1 MADANVHF
9 FHNFLGKAFNKE
21 VDVNADSWY
30 MMLLTSS
37 ASPDLSS
44 WEYEDDLTNEV
55 GAGGE
60 YATGGKAMTNV
71 TVTLIDDASAPAW
84 AVGTAYKVGQLVR
97 PTSPNGH
104 VYRCIVAG
112 ASHAATEPT
121 WPTDPGE
128 DIVDNA
134 ATWEEAGAAY
144 IKIDADDVVWEDS
157 TITAAYGVVV
167 DKTPASAASNPLMC
181 LIDFGGSKSSTDGD
195 FQVACDAVYGLGL
208 IRVA

>member
-1 MADANVHF
+1 
-9 FHNFLGKAFNKE
+9 
-21 VDVNADSWY
+21 

-37 ASPDLSS
+37 ASPNLATWD
-44 WEYEDDLTNEV
+44 YESDLTNEV

-60 YATGGKAMTNV
+60 YATGGKAMTSV
-71 TVTLIDDASAPAW
+71 TVTLVDDAAAPAW
-84 AVGTAYKVGQLVR
+84 VAATAYKVGQLVR
-97 PTSPNGH
+97 PTSANGH

-144 IKIDADDVVWEDS
+144 IKIDADDVVWADS

-167 DKTPASAASNPLMC
+167 DKTPASAASNPLMV

-195 FQVACDAVYGLGL
+195 FQVTCDATYGLGL

>member
-1 MADANVHF
+1 MADATVSF
-9 FHNFLGKAFNKE
+9 FHNFLVKALNKE
-21 VDVNADSWY
+21 LDVNSDSWY

-37 ASPDLSS
+37 ASPNLATWDYENDLA
-44 WEYEDDLTNEV
+44 NEV

-60 YATGGKAMTNV
+60 YATGGKAMT
-71 TVTLIDDASAPAW
+71 TVTATLISASSAPAW

-97 PTSPNGH
+97 PTSANGH
-104 VYRCIVAG
+104 IYRCIVAG
-112 ASHAATEPT
+112 TSHADTEPT

-128 DIVDNA
+128 DIVDNS

-144 IKIDADDVVWEDS
+144 IKIDADDTVWEDS

-167 DKTPASAASNPLMC
+167 DKTPAAAASNPLMV

-195 FQVACDAVYGLGL
+195 FQVACDATYGLGL